1 MNQFFK
7 SFIFRTFWTIFVFV
21 IVFFS
26 VASIDPICASENTKS
41 TVGIKSYKFDAV
53 VSKDHVYNISQSI
66 VIDVHDQL
74 KDYTLYIPKG
84 NYKVKDIN
92 VKGANFYIESTN
104 YDYKVILKP
113 LDKLE
118 KGQHKLK
125 LSYKI
130 YEYSDK
136 DKSGDLFYMNVLPS
150 AFNTPIENIEIN
162 ILFPNDFVK
171 DDLQYFA
178 GQFGVQDVSNKV
190 SANINNNELNM
201 AGKNIPENFSI
212 IIKANLPENYWI
224 GELDNSWM
232 SKVIVGLSIIMIL
245 VLIFLWFIGGRDPKV
260 DKGNELPPNFS
271 IPPPEANY
279 LLNGNIGIHDVIS
292 MIIYLGS
299 KGYLNIIENEP
310 KKYRLIN
317 VTNPER
323 EPRYIRSFFS
333 GLFGDEYL
341 NNTLEMNDFIKK
353 LSQLGKNL
361 SENVKSVYAGSDM
374 LSVTGRSKT
383 FRLLGILLIALLN
396 SVIVAINC
404 LARYISIDFINVITI
419 FILTAGA
426 ILLINLGLDNIYR
439 PNKLLNIAL
448 FIAGSIVF
456 LLIMTFIS
464 FNIYNSFNDIMIVI
478 LYAVLIFADIFF
490 IYIMKA
496 RASGNAM
503 IVADVVKL
511 RNSIIH
517 MDNEEIIEKMKD
529 NQDYFYEI
537 LPYAY
542 SFLLLD
548 RWTAKFKDIDFEDV
562 NWLRTYENPQS
573 IDIKTSNN
581 IAVDFSN
588 GIEKFGRTVQ
598 SEYLLH
604 TYRRKNS
611 K

>member
-260 DKGNELPPNFS
+260 DTGNELPPNFS
-271 IPPPEANY
+271 ITPPEANY

-317 VTNPER
+317 VTNPEH
-323 EPRYIRSFFS
+323 EPRYIRNFFS
-333 GLFGDEYL
+333 GLFGDEYSK
-341 NNTLEMNDFIKK
+341 TALEMNDFIKK

-396 SVIVAINC
+396 SVTVAINC

-456 LLIMTFIS
+456 LLITTFIS

-478 LYAVLIFADIFF
+478 LYVALIFADIFF

-548 RWTAKFKDIDFEDV
+548 KWTAKFKDIDFEDAK
-562 NWLRTYENPQS
+562 WLRTYENPQN
-573 IDIKTSNN
+573 IDIKTPNN
-581 IAVDFSN
+581 SAVDFSN

-604 TYRRKNS
+604 TYRRKNR
-611 K
+611 

>member
-260 DKGNELPPNFS
+260 DTGNELPPNFS
-271 IPPPEANY
+271 ITPPEANY

-317 VTNPER
+317 VTNPEH
-323 EPRYIRSFFS
+323 EPRYIRNFFS
-333 GLFGDEYL
+333 GLFGDEYSK
-341 NNTLEMNDFIKK
+341 TALEMNDFIKK

-396 SVIVAINC
+396 TVTVAINC

-448 FIAGSIVF
+448 FIAGAIVF
-456 LLIMTFIS
+456 LLITTFIS

-478 LYAVLIFADIFF
+478 LYVALIFADIFF

-548 RWTAKFKDIDFEDV
+548 RWTAKFKDVDFEDAK
-562 NWLRTYENPQS
+562 WLRTYENPQN
-573 IDIKTSNN
+573 IDIKTPNN
-581 IAVDFSN
+581 SAVDFSN

-604 TYRRKNS
+604 TYRRKNR
-611 K
+611 

>member
-1 MNQFFK
+1 M
-7 SFIFRTFWTIFVFV
+7 
-21 IVFFS
+21 
-26 VASIDPICASENTKS
+26 
-41 TVGIKSYKFDAV
+41 
-53 VSKDHVYNISQSI
+53 
-66 VIDVHDQL
+66 
-74 KDYTLYIPKG
+74 
-84 NYKVKDIN
+84 
-92 VKGANFYIESTN
+92 
-104 YDYKVILKP
+104 
-113 LDKLE
+113 
-118 KGQHKLK
+118 K

-245 VLIFLWFIGGRDPKV
+245 VLIFLWFIGGRDTKV
-260 DKGNELPPNFS
+260 DTGNELPPNFS
-271 IPPPEANY
+271 ITPPEANY

-317 VTNPER
+317 VTNPEH
-323 EPRYIRSFFS
+323 EPRYIRNFFS
-333 GLFGDEYL
+333 GLFGDEYSK
-341 NNTLEMNDFIKK
+341 TALEMNDFIKK

-396 SVIVAINC
+396 SVTVAINC

-456 LLIMTFIS
+456 LLITTFIS

-478 LYAVLIFADIFF
+478 LYVALIFADIFF

-548 RWTAKFKDIDFEDV
+548 RWTAKFKDIDFEDAK
-562 NWLRTYENPQS
+562 WLRTYENPQN
-573 IDIKTSNN
+573 IDIKTPNN
-581 IAVDFSN
+581 SAVDFSN

-604 TYRRKNS
+604 TYRRKNR
-611 K
+611 

>member
-260 DKGNELPPNFS
+260 DTGNELPPNFS
-271 IPPPEANY
+271 ITPPEANY

-317 VTNPER
+317 VTNPEH
-323 EPRYIRSFFS
+323 EPRYIRNFFS
-333 GLFGDEYL
+333 GLFGDEYSK
-341 NNTLEMNDFIKK
+341 TALEMNDFIKK

-396 SVIVAINC
+396 SVTVAINC

-456 LLIMTFIS
+456 LLITTFIS

-478 LYAVLIFADIFF
+478 LYVALIFADIFF

-548 RWTAKFKDIDFEDV
+548 RWTAKFKDIDFEDAK
-562 NWLRTYENPQS
+562 WLRTYENPQN
-573 IDIKTSNN
+573 IDIKTPNN
-581 IAVDFSN
+581 SAVDFSN

-604 TYRRKNS
+604 TYRRKNR
-611 K
+611 

>member
-7 SFIFRTFWTIFVFV
+7 TFIFRTLWTIFVFV

-26 VASIDPICASENTKS
+26 VASIDPVCASENMKS

-53 VSKDHVYNISQSI
+53 VSRDHVYNISQSI
-66 VIDVHDQL
+66 IIDVHDQL
-74 KDYTLYIPKG
+74 KEYTLYIPKG

-92 VKGANFYIESTN
+92 VKGANFYTESTN

-113 LDKLE
+113 LDKLG

-150 AFNTPIENIEIN
+150 TFNTPIENIEIN
-162 ILFPNDFVK
+162 ILFPNGFVK

-190 SANINNNELNM
+190 SASLNGNELNM
-201 AGKNIPENFSI
+201 AGNNIPENFSI

-245 VLIFLWFIGGRDPKV
+245 VLIFLWLIGGRDPKV
-260 DKGNELPPNFS
+260 DTGNELPPNFS
-271 IPPPEANY
+271 ITPPEANY
-279 LLNGNIGIHDVIS
+279 LLSGNIGIHDVIS

-317 VTNPER
+317 ITNPEH
-323 EPRYIRSFFS
+323 EPRYIRNFFS
-333 GLFGDEYL
+333 GLFGDEYSK
-341 NNTLEMNDFIKK
+341 NTLEMNDFVKN

-361 SENVKSVYAGSDM
+361 SENVKSIYAGSDM

-396 SVIVAINC
+396 SAIVAINC

-426 ILLINLGLDNIYR
+426 ILLINLGLDNFYR
-439 PNKLLNIAL
+439 PNKLLNVAL
-448 FIAGSIVF
+448 FIVGAIVF
-456 LLIMTFIS
+456 LLITTFIS

-478 LYAVLIFADIFF
+478 LYVALIFADIFF

-503 IVADVVKL
+503 IVADVLKL
-511 RNSIIH
+511 RNRIIH

-542 SFLLLD
+542 SFILLD
-548 RWTAKFKDIDFEDV
+548 RWTAKFKDIDFEDAK
-562 NWLRTYENPQS
+562 WLRTYENPQN
-573 IDIKTSNN
+573 IDIKTANN
-581 IAVDFSN
+581 SVVDFSN

-604 TYRRKNS
+604 TYRRKNR
-611 K
+611 

>member
-260 DKGNELPPNFS
+260 DTGNELPPNFS
-271 IPPPEANY
+271 ITPPEANY

-317 VTNPER
+317 VTNPEH
-323 EPRYIRSFFS
+323 EPRYIRNFFS
-333 GLFGDEYL
+333 GLFGDEYSK
-341 NNTLEMNDFIKK
+341 TALEMNDFIKK

-396 SVIVAINC
+396 TVTVAINC

-448 FIAGSIVF
+448 FIAGAIVF
-456 LLIMTFIS
+456 LLITTFIS

-478 LYAVLIFADIFF
+478 LYVALIFADIFF

-529 NQDYFYEI
+529 NQDYYYEI

-548 RWTAKFKDIDFEDV
+548 RWTAKFKDVDFEDAK
-562 NWLRTYENPQS
+562 WLRTYENPQN
-573 IDIKTSNN
+573 IDIKTPNN
-581 IAVDFSN
+581 SAVDFSN

-604 TYRRKNS
+604 TYRRKNR
-611 K
+611 

>member
-260 DKGNELPPNFS
+260 DTGNELPPNFS
-271 IPPPEANY
+271 ITPPEANY

-317 VTNPER
+317 VTNPEH
-323 EPRYIRSFFS
+323 EPRYIRNFFS
-333 GLFGDEYL
+333 GLFGDEYSK
-341 NNTLEMNDFIKK
+341 TALEMNDFIKK

-396 SVIVAINC
+396 SVTVAINC

-448 FIAGSIVF
+448 FIAGAIVF
-456 LLIMTFIS
+456 LLITTFIS

-478 LYAVLIFADIFF
+478 LYVALIFADIFF

-548 RWTAKFKDIDFEDV
+548 RWTAKFKDVDFEDAK
-562 NWLRTYENPQS
+562 WLRTYENPQN
-573 IDIKTSNN
+573 IDIKTPNN
-581 IAVDFSN
+581 SAVDFSN

-604 TYRRKNS
+604 TYRRKNR
-611 K
+611 